1 MERSTEMNHNIKKLA
16 SRLAIAVMLF
26 AVPASSFASNEYDK
40 IWHFSISGV
49 FGAASETYLH
59 YNTKL
64 ETPRR
69 IVFST
74 FPGIVPGIFK
84 ELYDARQKNNSFDWD
99 DMAANIGG
107 ALVGALI
114 SNYVNNKFQVSLD
127 NNRKVAKVTY
137 RFEF

>member
-1 MERSTEMNHNIKKLA
+1 MNHNIKKLM
-16 SRLAIAVMLF
+16 SRLLIAVMLF
-26 AVPASSFASNEYDK
+26 AVPASSFAFNEYDK

-64 ETPRR
+64 ETPQR
-69 IVFST
+69 IACST
-74 FPGIVPGIFK
+74 FLGIVPGIFK
-84 ELYDARQKNNSFDWD
+84 ELYDDRQKNNSFDWG
-99 DMAANIGG
+99 DMAANAGG

-114 SNYVNNKFQVSLD
+114 SNYVNNKIQVSID
-127 NNRKVAKVTY
+127 NNGKGAKVAY